1 MGGTYHS
8 KDRNRGISSIFCPA
22 TFREVL
28 RDPEQ
33 ARLVQ
38 KVIKYKATRR
48 PLKVRTLLY
57 QFYGELESNYCNEY
71 LFKNSLLNTKLLEAH
86 GLADTVVLNEFR
98 IANSIADFV
107 LLNGEI
113 RTFEIKTDLDN
124 FDKLEKQILD
134 YQQFSNRVSV
144 VVSSKAASRMERSLS
159 GSTVG
164 LIAFNE
170 KSSLQTIKESVVDN
184 SKLSHEVL
192 FKALRKSEY
201 ISALRGLSVDIPEIP
216 NTMIFRECLQLSKRI
231 DILEFQTAVRDALK
245 TRTLKCPDLLNS
257 DKTPKY
263 LKHICYSLNPSE
275 TEYRRLFEFL
285 DTVH

>member
-1 MGGTYHS
+1 
-8 KDRNRGISSIFCPA
+8 
-22 TFREVL
+22 
-28 RDPEQ
+28 
-33 ARLVQ
+33 
-38 KVIKYKATRR
+38 
-48 PLKVRTLLY
+48 
-57 QFYGELESNYCNEY
+57 
-71 LFKNSLLNTKLLEAH
+71 
-86 GLADTVVLNEFR
+86 
-98 IANSIADFV
+98 
-107 LLNGEI
+107 
-113 RTFEIKTDLDN
+113 
-124 FDKLEKQILD
+124 
-134 YQQFSNRVSV
+134 
-144 VVSSKAASRMERSLS
+144 MERSLS

-245 TRTLKCPDLLNS
+245 TRTLNS

>member
-134 YQQFSNRVSV
+134 YQQWKGR
-144 VVSSKAASRMERSLS
+144 
-159 GSTVG
+159 
-164 LIAFNE
+164 
-170 KSSLQTIKESVVDN
+170 
-184 SKLSHEVL
+184 
-192 FKALRKSEY
+192 
-201 ISALRGLSVDIPEIP
+201 
-216 NTMIFRECLQLSKRI
+216 
-231 DILEFQTAVRDALK
+231 
-245 TRTLKCPDLLNS
+245 
-257 DKTPKY
+257 
-263 LKHICYSLNPSE
+263 
-275 TEYRRLFEFL
+275 
-285 DTVH
+285 